1 MNLFFQFSGNSTP
14 EVKAGGQNAP
24 TSAAALQNLLAGLA
38 TSGSGMGQMFGL
50 QQPQLLAAFA
60 TAMAAMAGGG
70 GAGGAGGNSPSA
82 HQSPPPPPVSMAP
95 TGLAGLFGNA
105 MADQAQAM
113 QTFAQLQSMF
123 LPNPAA
129 AAQMM
134 NMQQVRIK
142 LFYITYR
149 RSHMLFQIGLPIVI
163 LEEFL
168 FFSDDIF

>member
-1 MNLFFQFSGNSTP
+1 
-14 EVKAGGQNAP
+14 
-24 TSAAALQNLLAGLA
+24 
-38 TSGSGMGQMFGL
+38 MGQMFGL

-60 TAMAAMAGGG
+60 TAMAAMAGG
-70 GAGGAGGNSPSA
+70 GGAGGNSPSA

-129 AAQMM
+129 AAQMI
-134 NMQQVRIK
+134 NMQQVRICQTF
-142 LFYITYR
+142 FYIT
-149 RSHMLFQIGLPIVI
+149 
-163 LEEFL
+163 
-168 FFSDDIF
+168 

>member
-1 MNLFFQFSGNSTP
+1 
-14 EVKAGGQNAP
+14 
-24 TSAAALQNLLAGLA
+24 
-38 TSGSGMGQMFGL
+38 MGQMFGL

-60 TAMAAMAGGG
+60 TAMAAMAGG
-70 GAGGAGGNSPSA
+70 GGAGGNSPSA

-142 LFYITYR
+142 LF
-149 RSHMLFQIGLPIVI
+149 SI
-163 LEEFL
+163 LIFLQSIFKEF
-168 FFSDDIF
+168 S

>member
-1 MNLFFQFSGNSTP
+1 
-14 EVKAGGQNAP
+14 
-24 TSAAALQNLLAGLA
+24 
-38 TSGSGMGQMFGL
+38 MGQMFGL

-60 TAMAAMAGGG
+60 TAMAAMAGG
-70 GAGGAGGNSPSA
+70 GGAGGNSPSA

-142 LFYITYR
+142 LFFYIIR
-149 RSHMLFQIGLPIVI
+149 RSHMLFQIGLH
-163 LEEFL
+163 FL
-168 FFSDDIF
+168 IK

>member
-1 MNLFFQFSGNSTP
+1 
-14 EVKAGGQNAP
+14 
-24 TSAAALQNLLAGLA
+24 
-38 TSGSGMGQMFGL
+38 MGQMFGL

-70 GAGGAGGNSPSA
+70 GAGGNSPSA

-95 TGLAGLFGNA
+95 TGLVGLFGNA

-142 LFYITYR
+142 IFFYITKII
-149 RSHMLFQIGLPIVI
+149 FQEFSYNSNWI
-163 LEEFL
+163 LIAKVLLLSVKNLHDLYVFGHL
-168 FFSDDIF
+168 CSKLV

>member
-70 GAGGAGGNSPSA
+70 GAGGNSPSA

-142 LFYITYR
+142 LFSI
-149 RSHMLFQIGLPIVI
+149 LFFLT
-163 LEEFL
+163 FL
-168 FFSDDIF
+168 FKRTLNVN

>member
-1 MNLFFQFSGNSTP
+1 
-14 EVKAGGQNAP
+14 
-24 TSAAALQNLLAGLA
+24 
-38 TSGSGMGQMFGL
+38 MGQMFGL

-70 GAGGAGGNSPSA
+70 GAGGNSPSA
-82 HQSPPPPPVSMAP
+82 HQSPPPVSMAP

-134 NMQQVRIK
+134 NMQQVRI
-142 LFYITYR
+142 Y
-149 RSHMLFQIGLPIVI
+149 
-163 LEEFL
+163 L
-168 FFSDDIF
+168 FFCIT